1 MGCRALL
8 AFLSIL
14 SVASGLSVASERM
27 VVQHSRPS
35 APAGFVSQGAAP
47 ATEIFSFRL
56 ALASNNLAG
65 LQQKLVS
72 VSTPG
77 SSEFRQWLSKDEV
90 TSYVQPSAETVA
102 AFNTWA
108 SANSIT
114 PGATS
119 PHGDWVSISVPVS
132 QANTLFAAKFE
143 VFTHPDIKSNLVRT
157 LSVSLPSE
165 LVGHVDVIHP
175 STDFVR
181 TSPRLASF
189 PTHKGPTPPAKSCD
203 ASVDS
208 GRITPTCLQAMYGI
222 PSTPATQR
230 NNTLVVTGFSNFFAE
245 AADLS
250 SFLKQFR
257 PDIPSNTTF
266 SLLSVDG
273 GENPQGPG
281 DGADE
286 PNLDIQYT
294 LGLATGVPIQFLS
307 AGVHN
312 ATFEDFAQDALDI
325 ITFLEGAEDP
335 PTVVSIS
342 YGSREDD
349 FGQVFATKICDAL
362 QGLTARGVSV
372 LVASGDQGARGATVN
387 PNATDPCSENNF
399 FPEFPATCPWA
410 TAVGATAGIHEK
422 AANFSGGGFSIFFP
436 STRRQAVSGFLHA
449 LPKNFTGT
457 FNKTGRAIPDVA
469 MQGVN
474 YEIVSNNVTESITGT
489 SASTPAF
496 ASIIALINDRL
507 IAAGKPVLG
516 FLNPFI
522 YASQSAFTDIT
533 VGHNS
538 GLECSATT
546 PAFDATTGWDPL
558 TGVGTPLFDK
568 LLAAALKA

>member
-1 MGCRALL
+1 MSFRAHL
-8 AFLSIL
+8 ALLSIL

-27 VVQHSRPS
+27 VVQHSRLS
-35 APAGFVSQGAAP
+35 APTGFVSQGAAP
-47 ATEIFSFRL
+47 ATEILNIRL
-56 ALASNNLAG
+56 ALASNDLAG

-72 VSTPG
+72 VSSPG

-90 TSYVQPSAETVA
+90 TSYVQPSAETVV

-108 SANSIT
+108 SANGIT

-132 QANTLFAAKFE
+132 KANTLFAAKFE

-175 STDFVR
+175 STDF
-181 TSPRLASF
+181 
-189 PTHKGPTPPAKSCD
+189 SCD
-203 ASVDS
+203 TSVGS
-208 GRITPTCLQAMYGI
+208 GRITPACLQDLYGI

-230 NNTLVVTGFSNFFAE
+230 NNSLLVTGFSNIFAE
-245 AADLS
+245 TADLS

-257 PDIPSNTTF
+257 PDIASNTTF
-266 SLLSVDG
+266 SLLSVDN
-273 GENPQGPG
+273 GENPQGAG
-281 DGADE
+281 DGGVEA
-286 PNLDIQYT
+286 NLDIQYT
-294 LGLATGVPIQFLS
+294 LGIATGVPIQFLS
-307 AGVHN
+307 AGVQN
-312 ATFEDFAQDALDI
+312 TTFEDFVQDALDA

-349 FGQVFATKICDAL
+349 FGLAFATKICDAL

-372 LVASGDQGARGATVN
+372 LAASGDAGARGATVN
-387 PNATDPCSENNF
+387 LDVL
-399 FPEFPATCPWA
+399 PEFPAACPWV
-410 TAVGATAGIHEK
+410 TAVGATVGIPEK
-422 AANFSGGGFSIFFP
+422 AANFSGGGFSVFFP
-436 STRRQAVSGFLHA
+436 TPEYQKTAVSSFLHG
-449 LPKNFTGT
+449 LPRNFSGT

-469 MQGVN
+469 MQGFN
-474 YEIVSNNVTESITGT
+474 YEIVNNNVTMAVTGT

-516 FLNPFI
+516 FLNPFL

-533 VGHNS
+533 AGHNS
-538 GLECSATT
+538 GLCPAST

-558 TGVGTPLFDK
+558 SGVGTPLFDK
-568 LLAAALKA
+568 LLAAAFRA

>member
-1 MGCRALL
+1 LL
-8 AFLSIL
+8 VLLSIL

-27 VVQHSRPS
+27 VVQHSRLS

-47 ATEIFSFRL
+47 ATEPLNIRL

-77 SSEFRQWLSKDEV
+77 SSKFRQWLSKDEV

-108 SANSIT
+108 SANGIT

-132 QANTLFAAKFE
+132 KANTLFAAKFE

-157 LSVSLPSE
+157 LSFSLPSE

-175 STDFVR
+175 STDFVH
-181 TSPRLASF
+181 TGPRLASIQ
-189 PTHKGPTPPAKSCD
+189 TREGRPPLTKSCD
-203 ASVDS
+203 TSVGS
-208 GRITPTCLQAMYGI
+208 GRITPACLQDLYGI

-230 NNTLVVTGFSNFFAE
+230 NNSLLVTGFSNLFAE
-245 AADLS
+245 TADLS

-257 PDIPSNTTF
+257 PDIASNTTF
-266 SLLSVDG
+266 SLLSVDN
-273 GENPQGPG
+273 GENPQGAG
-281 DGADE
+281 DGGVE
-286 PNLDIQYT
+286 GNLDIQYT
-294 LGLATGVPIQFLS
+294 LGIATGVPIQFLS
-307 AGVHN
+307 AGVQN
-312 ATFEDFAQDALDI
+312 ATFEDFVQDAIDT

-349 FGQVFATKICDAL
+349 FGRAFATKICDAL

-372 LVASGDQGARGATVN
+372 LAASGDAGVRGATVN
-387 PNATDPCSENNF
+387 QNGGYHAMLVL
-399 FPEFPATCPWA
+399 PEFPAACPWV
-410 TAVGATAGIHEK
+410 TAVGATVGIPEK
-422 AANFSGGGFSIFFP
+422 AANFSGGGFSVFFP
-436 STRRQAVSGFLHA
+436 TPEYQKTAVSGFLHA
-449 LPKNFTGT
+449 LPRNFSGT
-457 FNKTGRAIPDVA
+457 FNRTGRAIPDVA
-469 MQGVN
+469 MQGFN
-474 YEIVSNNVTESITGT
+474 YEIVNNNVTMAVTGT

-516 FLNPFI
+516 FLNPFL

-538 GLECSATT
+538 GLVCPASTA
-546 PAFDATTGWDPL
+546 AFDATTGWDPL
-558 TGVGTPLFDK
+558 SGVGTPHFDK
-568 LLAAALKA
+568 LLAAAFKA